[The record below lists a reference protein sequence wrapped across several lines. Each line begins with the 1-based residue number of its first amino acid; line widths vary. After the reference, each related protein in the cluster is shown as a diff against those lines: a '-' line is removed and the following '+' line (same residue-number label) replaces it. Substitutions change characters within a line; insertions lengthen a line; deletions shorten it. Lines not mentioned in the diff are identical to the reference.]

1 MGCQNLV
8 HVTRNHD
15 LQAKREFRPQVSK
28 PLTRSVMTPFS
39 RRTGVFETLKV
50 ALTAW
55 LRLGESAGCAE
66 RVEGVLEVPPGLV
79 AEGDACHW
87 RWRREAAARRQARDP
102 LRRAA
107 KERRT
112 SYAPTSRRPSS
123 PACWAC
129 GFSVSGG
136 STRSPR
142 SSSPSSP
149 FARVLRAGAATA
161 AAAAASS
168 SRSSRSG
175 LSPLGFR
182 QPPRAIGRAATSPGD
197 EAGQDAPASA
207 MSWARFAGLRSTPA
221 WRVDTH
227 SPLPS

>member
-1 MGCQNLV
+1 V
-8 HVTRNHD
+8 WRFT
-15 LQAKREFRPQVSK
+15 S
-28 PLTRSVMTPFS
+28 S
-39 RRTGVFETLKV
+39 RLLSH
-50 ALTAW
+50 A
-55 LRLGESAGCAE
+55 AE
-66 RVEGVLEVPPGLV
+66 ARAQKLV
-79 AEGDACHW
+79 AVQFFLLTPYVGY
-87 RWRREAAARRQARDP
+87 EATHKLLTTEQAETSWIGIALVTSSLIGMPILGARSGGSPTSSDP

-123 PACWAC
+123 PACWAMR
-129 GFSVSGG
+129 FSVSGG

-149 FARVLRAGAATA
+149 FASVLRAGAATA

-197 EAGQDAPASA
+197 EADQDASASA